1 MDCRNSHILKKLERS
16 NIRASTS
23 GSLRFCSKSSSTRED
38 IEANTLYGIYKYE
51 LTVFWLFRTLAS
63 FECTETSRAG
73 NPFSIFAKTILQRI
87 FLQEK
92 REPLSMYQLPM
103 KSLAFSP
110 TPLTGRYANLRDA
123 NGGRSDVPRFQEWVA
138 RNKGQY
144 SLRANKRNSSKQQV
158 SPPSLI
164 FESLNTLTL
173 GVCPNDRNF
182 SWVFLNCGLL
192 LGVFHMVRRSEAFPP
207 TFYLYLRST
216 LDRAARCCQSLLF
229 SSNVFTGAREI

>member
-1 MDCRNSHILKKLERS
+1 MDFRNSHILKKLKRS

-51 LTVFWLFRTLAS
+51 LTVLWLFRTLAS

-73 NPFSIFAKTILQRI
+73 NPFSIFGKTILQRI

-103 KSLAFSP
+103 KYLAFSP
-110 TPLTGRYANLRDA
+110 TPLTRRYTSLRDA
-123 NGGRSDVPRFQEWVA
+123 IGGHLFRCPSVPGMGRLGHLKH
-138 RNKGQY
+138 KGQY

-173 GVCPNDRNF
+173 GVCLNDQNF

-192 LGVFHMVRRSEAFPP
+192 LGVFHMVRRSKAFPP

-229 SSNVFTGAREI
+229 SSCF